1 MSKENNLI
9 HESVTIEEGAK
20 IAEDVIIGPF
30 CFIGKDVT
38 IESGCTLESNIILKG
53 KLHIAKDVKIF
64 SFAIIGREDSEISVG
79 EKTHIR
85 EFTQIGSQE
94 DENEVPKKITI
105 GANNF
110 LMGYVQLLS
119 GVTLGDN
126 CILTNAVRLYEN
138 VKCEERV
145 IIGGLSSVMANNT
158 LGTGV
163 MIGGASLVSS
173 DIPPFTLVEGNH
185 ASVKG
190 LNVIGLRRRL
200 ENKDDIEEIKAAYKR
215 ILGES
220 VDKEAAQEI
229 AAAHENEYVKRFAS
243 FIATSNM

>member
-1 MSKENNLI
+1 MHEENSLI
-9 HESVTIEEGAK
+9 HKSVTIEEGAK
-20 IAEDVIIGPF
+20 IAEDVVIGPF

-53 KLHIAKDVKIF
+53 KLHIDKGVKIF
-64 SFAIIGREDSEISVG
+64 SFAIIGNENSEITVG

-110 LMGYVQLLS
+110 LMGYVQILS
-119 GVTLGDN
+119 GVTLGDS

-145 IIGGLSSVMANNT
+145 IIGGFSSIEANNT
-158 LGTGV
+158 LGTGT
-163 MIGGASLVSS
+163 MIGGASYVTH

-185 ASVKG
+185 ATIKG
-190 LNVIGLRRRL
+190 LNVIGLRRRV
-200 ENKDDIEEIKAAYKR
+200 ENKDDIEEIKAVYKK
-215 ILGES
+215 ILGED
-220 VDKEAAQEI
+220 VDKELAKEI
-229 AAAHENEYVKRFAS
+229 AQTHGNDYVKRFAS
-243 FIATSNM
+243 FVATSNI